1 MSQEQVSQFIEEAQ
15 QSLQSGQF
23 DSALEL
29 IDQAIALDENNSDPY
44 VYRGIALSQL
54 GRPEEAT
61 EAFRNAIMHG
71 PYNPKAYFNLAVHYY
86 QLGQAMQAEEMAKE
100 TMKIEPNHPG
110 ARDLLIRIENERK
123 PAAPQS
129 SIGAFP
135 GDPLAAPPSS
145 EPPKP
150 VTIDP
155 GASSPSSEG
164 PVSQEPPLQQ
174 PYQTQQPYGGPP
186 QTPVQPTGYYRP
198 GYDTSGTHSLQF
210 IANMGK
216 GWDTFGWI
224 LAIGTMVVGGI
235 VWASAFSI
243 MAQVFSNPEAFAGS
257 SPWMTPGVS
266 VPLQILD
273 MVGRLVALVWMI
285 LELADRRG
293 NWLWILPFVI
303 CCCCNLPGVVMAIYL
318 WKGRQ

>member
-1 MSQEQVSQFIEEAQ
+1 MSQEQASQFIEQAQ

-23 DSALEL
+23 GSALEL
-29 IDQAIALDENNSDPY
+29 IDQAIALDENNSDSY

-54 GRPEEAT
+54 GRPDEAT
-61 EAFRNAIMHG
+61 EAFRHAIMHG
-71 PYNPKAYFNLAVHYY
+71 PYNPKAYFNLAVHHY

-100 TMKIEPNHPG
+100 TMKIEPNHAG

-123 PAAPQS
+123 PAAPPS

-135 GDPLAAPPSS
+135 GDPLATPPPS
-145 EPPKP
+145 EPAQP
-150 VTIDP
+150 VIIDP
-155 GASSPSSEG
+155 GAPSATPAQ
-164 PVSQEPPLQQ
+164 PVRPEVPAQ
-174 PYQTQQPYGGPP
+174 PPYGGTAQPP
-186 QTPVQPTGYYRP
+186 AQPTGYYRP
-198 GYDTSGTHSLQF
+198 GYDTSSTHSLQF

-224 LAIGTMVVGGI
+224 LAIGTLVVGGI

-243 MAQVFSNPEAFAGS
+243 MAQVFSNPDAFAGS
-257 SPWMTPGVS
+257 NPWMAPGVS

-293 NWLWILPFVI
+293 NWLWILPFII

-318 WKGRQ
+318 WKGRH

>member
-1 MSQEQVSQFIEEAQ
+1 MSQEQVNQFIEQAQ

-23 DSALEL
+23 ESALEL
-29 IDQAIALDENNSDPY
+29 IDQAIALNENTTDPY
-44 VYRGIALSQL
+44 VYRGIALSHL
-54 GRPEEAT
+54 GRAEEAT
-61 EAFRNAIMHG
+61 EAFRQAIMHG

-86 QLGQAMQAEEMAKE
+86 QLGQALQAEEMAKE
-100 TMKIEPNHPG
+100 TMKIEPNHAG

-123 PAAPQS
+123 PVAPPS
-129 SIGAFP
+129 SIGSFP
-135 GDPLAAPPSS
+135 GDPLATPPTNQ
-145 EPPKP
+145 PQQP

-155 GASSPSSEG
+155 SAPTSAEH
-164 PVSQEPPLQQ
+164 PVRPEAQPPQVQQ
-174 PYQTQQPYGGPP
+174 PQQPYGGPHQP
-186 QTPVQPTGYYRP
+186 PVQPTGYYRP
-198 GYDTSGTHSLQF
+198 GYDTSNIHSLQF

-224 LAIGTMVVGGI
+224 LAVATMVVGGI

-243 MAQVFSNPEAFAGS
+243 MAQVFSNPQAYAGS

-285 LELADRRG
+285 LELSDRRG
-293 NWLWILPFVI
+293 NWLWILPFII